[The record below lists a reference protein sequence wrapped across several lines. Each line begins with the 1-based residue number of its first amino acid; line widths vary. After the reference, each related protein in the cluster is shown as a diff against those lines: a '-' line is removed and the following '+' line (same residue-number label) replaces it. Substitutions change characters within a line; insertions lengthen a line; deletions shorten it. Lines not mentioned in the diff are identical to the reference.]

1 MFDFRSCSWDD
12 EASNLLENCPGITC
26 YEEEFDEE
34 DKMYKDEHI
43 ELLPPLA
50 DFDTLLPIL
59 KEGVS
64 QFNSDG
70 SDNVYWQNWP
80 EFRAHTLSL
89 FLGIG
94 DGAAANIGT
103 KCGPGQTVSTIGER
117 PQQRIAVTIGTSAA
131 ARVCLPLPS
140 ASAGQIYVPA
150 GLFCYRVN
158 SDTILLGGAL
168 TDGGSVVE
176 WARSLLNL
184 QSPES
189 FDACMTQVADMYNE
203 RCSRSS
209 QGIDVTMVPF
219 ISGERSTGYRTGARA
234 CISGLT
240 RDSTSND
247 FMYASL
253 ESVVLRLGQV
263 LRLISEA
270 CATQRLRDATNV
282 DGANVENILVASGT
296 ALERN
301 PLWRR
306 MLADCTS
313 LDVIVDG
320 DSAEEAT
327 SRGVAML
334 LAESLQE
341 SGQCNKR
348 LYGDIEQPLVVVD
361 ETIHNPTAEEHWN
374 KRLKSQE
381 TVLDAIASVKYVY
394 QNI

>member
-1 MFDFRSCSWDD
+1 
-12 EASNLLENCPGITC
+12 
-26 YEEEFDEE
+26 
-34 DKMYKDEHI
+34 
-43 ELLPPLA
+43 
-50 DFDTLLPIL
+50 
-59 KEGVS
+59 
-64 QFNSDG
+64 
-70 SDNVYWQNWP
+70 
-80 EFRAHTLSL
+80 
-89 FLGIG
+89 
-94 DGAAANIGT
+94 
-103 KCGPGQTVSTIGER
+103 
-117 PQQRIAVTIGTSAA
+117 
-131 ARVCLPLPS
+131 
-140 ASAGQIYVPA
+140 
-150 GLFCYRVN
+150 
-158 SDTILLGGAL
+158 
-168 TDGGSVVE
+168 
-176 WARSLLNL
+176 
-184 QSPES
+184 
-189 FDACMTQVADMYNE
+189 
-203 RCSRSS
+203 
-209 QGIDVTMVPF
+209 
-219 ISGERSTGYRTGARA
+219 
-234 CISGLT
+234 
-240 RDSTSND
+240 
-247 FMYASL
+247 MYASL

-270 CATQRLRDATNV
+270 CATQRLLRDATNV

-348 LYGDIEQPLVVVD
+348 VYGDIEQPLVVVD
-361 ETIHNPTAEEHWN
+361 ETIHNPIAEEHWN